1 MLELAA
7 LAVAGGI
14 GVLSFFTKAIPEP
27 TDVLEDGTVSAD
39 GESPAAPA
47 GLAKGARMTLAA
59 YALARLG
66 PSEAG
71 NLPPEAQLAVM
82 WATRNRSQARGISVP
97 GILLHATAAGKGYF
111 GKQDQPG
118 RYASTSQDSTAVSR
132 ALANAVALA
141 ATPDPTGGAQQWD
154 SPQSYKDWDGSSSAR
169 ADAVSAARTAAG
181 NELVALPGIATSKIR
196 FWRPIA

>member
-14 GVLSFFTKAIPEP
+14 ALLSLFIRALSEP
-27 TDVLEDGTVSAD
+27 THLLDDGTVSAD
-39 GESPAAPA
+39 GQSPASPA

-66 PSEAG
+66 VSEAG
-71 NLPPEAQLAVM
+71 NLPAEAQLAVM
-82 WATRNRSQARGISVP
+82 WATRNRSLARGISIP
-97 GILLHATAAGKGYF
+97 GILLHATSVGKGYF

-118 RYASTSQDSTAVSR
+118 RYAATSQDSTAVSR

-154 SPQSYKDWDGSSSAR
+154 SPQSYTDWDGSSSTR
-169 ADAVSAARTAAG
+169 ADAVAAARGAAG
-181 NELVALPGIATSKIR
+181 NTLVTLPGIASSKIR
-196 FWRPIA
+196 FWRPNT